1 MRQYGEVPPV
11 LSTAQPP
18 AVSAVTGLGTGGGA
32 GVQSMGSPSD
42 GQGFGDVYVVVGA
55 NPSAGGSVELTF
67 PTTPPV
73 LFFSADE
80 AFGVLT
86 ITGNDGLT
94 DVILVE
100 WATTLQLGQRF
111 RIHYEWETSQ

>member
-18 AVSAVTGLGTGGGA
+18 QVSATSGLGTGGGA
-32 GVQSMGSPSD
+32 SVQSKGSPSD
-42 GQGFGDVYVVVGA
+42 GQGFGDVFVTIGS

-67 PTTPPV
+67 AETPPV

-80 AFGVLT
+80 AFGALT
-86 ITGNDGLT
+86 ITGNDGMT
-94 DVILVE
+94 DVILIE
-100 WATTLQLGQRF
+100 WAGTPQLGQRF
-111 RIHYEWETSQ
+111 LIHYEWETSQ